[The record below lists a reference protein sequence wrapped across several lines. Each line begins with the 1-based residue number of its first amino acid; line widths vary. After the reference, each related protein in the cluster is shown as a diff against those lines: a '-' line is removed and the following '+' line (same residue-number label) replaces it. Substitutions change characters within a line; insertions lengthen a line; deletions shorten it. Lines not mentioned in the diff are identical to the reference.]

1 MRFSVWPSFQRPW
14 DEVLELARM
23 VEADGW
29 HGLWYADHYMP
40 DTPDGAP
47 SDGAGLECWSVIA
60 GLAAAVPRLQ
70 LGSLVSPT
78 TVHHPAVLAKRAC
91 TIDVMSGGRLVLGV
105 GAGWQVNEH
114 RAYGIDLPPPG
125 ERVDR
130 FAEALEILRVLLRND
145 RTTFTGRHFTVT
157 DAPCEP
163 KGVGPLELMVGTGS
177 PRMCRLT
184 ARFADHWNSW
194 GNHAEFTARRERLL
208 AACAR
213 EGRDPSTMR
222 VSAQALLFLQ
232 DDPDAAPGVLA
243 RAPGDRSLAGTPE
256 QLVEQIA
263 WYAEQGVDEFIVPD
277 FTLGPTPAARS
288 EAYQRIRTEIVAA
301 L

>member
-1 MRFSVWPSFQRPW
+1 VWPSFQRPW
-14 DEVLELARM
+14 EEVLELARG

-47 SDGAGLECWSVIA
+47 SDGPGLECWAVLA
-60 GLAAAVPRLQ
+60 ALAAAVPRLQ

-91 TIDVMSGGRLVLGV
+91 TIDRIAGGRLVLGV

-114 RAYGIDLPPPG
+114 RAYGIELPPPG

-130 FAEALEILRVLLRND
+130 FAEALAILRSLLHEA
-145 RTTFTGRHFTVT
+145 RTSYEGRHFTMT

-163 KGVGPLELMVGTGS
+163 KPVGPLELMVGSGS

-184 ARFADHWNSW
+184 ARYADHWNSW
-194 GNHAEFTARRERLL
+194 GNHDEYTARRERFL
-208 AACAR
+208 AACER
-213 EGRDPSTMR
+213 EGRDPATIR
-222 VSAQALLFLQ
+222 CSAQALLFLQ
-232 DDPDAAPGVLA
+232 DDPDAAPRVLA
-243 RAPGDRSLAGTPE
+243 HAPGDRSLAGTPE
-256 QLVEQIA
+256 QLVEQLA
-263 WYAEQGVDEFIVPD
+263 WYAEHGVDEFIVPD
-277 FTLGPTPAARS
+277 FTLGPTAEARR
-288 EAYQRIRTEIVAA
+288 EAYDRIRTDIVPA
-301 L
+301 LR